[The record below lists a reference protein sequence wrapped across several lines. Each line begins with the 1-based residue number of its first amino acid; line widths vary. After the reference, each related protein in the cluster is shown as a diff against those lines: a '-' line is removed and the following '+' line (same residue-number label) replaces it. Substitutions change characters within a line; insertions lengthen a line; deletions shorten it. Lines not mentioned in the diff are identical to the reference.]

1 MIEMFDVTKSGPEC
15 DHLLTA
21 ESLSYFE
28 FGESDT
34 AGLSTD
40 PSLEAIRNATS
51 AKAAINESEMIM
63 TIFAHFTPRNALA
76 VSSLTTTS

>member
-1 MIEMFDVTKSGPEC
+1 MIKPGSGFNN
-15 DHLLTA
+15 LRVA